1 MDRDD
6 LTPEEIEALAGSV
19 SPSANRPDRLAPDE
33 AKTLQAAC
41 DRAAERFSAALSG
54 LLRRPVEVRFIG
66 LGERNYSR
74 FVSTREPTSCCC
86 VASTASV
93 ESEAESA
100 TRNEDDV
107 GGSRNA
113 KSHNADA
120 ADRVVLDIAGTIL
133 SPMIARLLGGD
144 PARHMP
150 PRRRLT
156 DIDRRLA
163 RRIVA
168 LLFDEWGAA
177 WSVPVD
183 RRWRLVEIESNP
195 RRASVFPAGQA
206 VVVAQFELALGEL
219 RGPVELCIPVNL
231 AQQLVER
238 LAAVAPEDDGV
249 GPGANAGEIGRAL
262 ENSLVELRVELARTT
277 ATAGDVL
284 NLAVGDVITTDQ
296 PVDRPLIVELDGQTR
311 LAARIGA
318 HEGQKAIQVEKRIDP

>member
-6 LTPEEIEALAGSV
+6 LTPEEIEALAGPAP
-19 SPSANRPDRLAPDE
+19 PSANRPDRLAADE
-33 AKTLQAAC
+33 AKVLQAAC
-41 DRAAERFSAALSG
+41 DRAAGRFSAALSG

-66 LGERNYSR
+66 IGERNYSR
-74 FVSTREPTSCCC
+74 FVSTRKPTSCCC
-86 VASTASV
+86 VASTASAG
-93 ESEAESA
+93 SEAESA
-100 TRNEDDV
+100 PRNDD
-107 GGSRNA
+107 GSDSSN
-113 KSHNADA
+113 SNPHNADA

-144 PARHMP
+144 PSRHAP
-150 PRRRLT
+150 VRRRLT

-168 LLFDEWGAA
+168 VLLDELGAA
-177 WSVPVD
+177 WSAPVD
-183 RRWRLVEIESNP
+183 QRWQLVEIESNP
-195 RRASVFPAGQA
+195 LRASVFPAGQA

-219 RGPVELCIPVNL
+219 RGPVELCIPVSL
-231 AQQLVER
+231 AQRLVEQ
-238 LAAVAPEDDGV
+238 LAAVAPKDDGA
-249 GPGANAGEIGRAL
+249 GPAASAGEISRAL